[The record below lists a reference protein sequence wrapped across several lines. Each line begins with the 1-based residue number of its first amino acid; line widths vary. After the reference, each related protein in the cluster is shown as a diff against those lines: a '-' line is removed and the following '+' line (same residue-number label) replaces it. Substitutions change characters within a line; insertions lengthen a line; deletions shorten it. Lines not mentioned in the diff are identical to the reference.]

1 MRKFPA
7 MPSKFFS
14 CTDWLGKG
22 TYLVVVE
29 PHDLQVGEV
38 LELLDFV
45 KLAVREM
52 HLNAVSCVLCV
63 LRGVNEGSR
72 LP

>member
-1 MRKFPA
+1 

-14 CTDWLGKG
+14 CTNLLGKE
-22 TYLVVVE
+22 TYFVVVE

-52 HLNAVSCVLCV
+52 HLNAVSRVLCV
-63 LRGVNEGSR
+63 LRGVNEGSC